1 MSALLHRAPRI
12 VAALAM
18 VVLLAAHVGSPDVY
32 YAGTAGPYAI
42 DVSIRPPQV
51 VPGIAEVFVRVAD
64 TTATRVVVRPV
75 FWRAG
80 SKGAPVGDD
89 ASRVPGTPGD
99 YTGKLWLMAS
109 GSYSVHVTVVGPR
122 GTGTAIV
129 PVASVATGQ
138 LALSPFLT
146 VLLFV
151 LGSLLV
157 AGVITTVHLAAGES
171 QVAPGAI
178 VSTDVRRRG
187 RRAAIIAVP
196 VMALI
201 VLGGANWWR
210 SEAAR
215 YRRTLYRPVPT
226 KSSVHVVDGVATLT
240 QTVTDPTWRAG
251 NVTPL
256 MPDHGKMAHMFV
268 VGVDSPFVFA
278 HLHPALIGLT
288 TLSIALP
295 PLPAGRYRIFSD
307 IVHESG
313 FQRTLVDSFAIRAPL
328 DSSGVRQL
336 SDDDAWSFDQVL
348 PVSRA
353 MKEIRGHDGQLYM
366 FWNGPDAVAANQP
379 GVLRIGVTDR
389 KGEPASIE
397 PYLGMNGHAVVV
409 REDGKVF
416 IHLHPSGTS
425 SMASEQVFAMR
436 DRGDTTSDGRLRF
449 DSTTMT
455 HAAAPIQLREIR
467 FPYAFPT
474 AGRYRVYV
482 QVRAQGRV
490 HTTGFDVQVAAA
502 R

>member
-1 MSALLHRAPRI
+1 MRWRGGARI
-12 VAALAM
+12 VAALSMAI
-18 VVLLAAHVGSPDVY
+18 LLTAHVGSPDVFF
-32 YAGTAGPYAI
+32 AGKAGPYMI
-42 DVSIRPPQV
+42 DVAIRPPQV

-89 ASRVPGTPGD
+89 APRVRGTPGG
-99 YTGKLWLMAS
+99 YSGRLWLMAS
-109 GSYSVHVTVVGPR
+109 GSYSVHVTVSGPA
-122 GTGTAIV
+122 GSGTAIV

-146 VLLFV
+146 VLLGV
-151 LGSLLV
+151 LGTLLV
-157 AGVITTVHLAAGES
+157 AGAITAVYLAAGES
-171 QVAPGAI
+171 QVAAGAVI
-178 VSTDVRRRG
+178 TPEVRRRG

-196 VMALI
+196 VMALV

-226 KSSVHVVDGVATLT
+226 KSSVHPVNGVPTLT
-240 QTVTDPTWRAG
+240 QTIVDPNWRAG
-251 NVTPL
+251 SVTPL
-256 MPDHGKMAHMFV
+256 MPDHGKIAHMFV

-278 HLHPALIGLT
+278 HLHPQLVGVT
-288 TLSIALP
+288 TLTSPMP

-307 IVHESG
+307 IVQESG
-313 FQRTLVDSFAIRAPL
+313 FQRTLVDSVVLNAAI
-328 DSSGVRQL
+328 DSSGVRSL
-336 SDDDAWSFDQVL
+336 GVDDAWSVDQVL
-348 PVSRA
+348 PVSQA
-353 MKEIRGHDGQLYM
+353 LKEIRGHDGQLYM
-366 FWNGPDAVAANQP
+366 FWNGPERVMTNQP
-379 GVLRIGVTDR
+379 GVLRIGLTDR
-389 KGEPASIE
+389 KGEPSSIE

-425 SMASEQVFAMR
+425 SMASQEAFALR
-436 DRGDTTSDGRLRF
+436 DRGDTTRDGRLRL
-449 DSTTMT
+449 DTMAMSHT
-455 HAAAPIQLREIR
+455 DPVKLREIE
-467 FPYAFPT
+467 FPYAFPS

-482 QVRAQGRV
+482 QVRAGGRV
-490 HTTGFDVQVAAA
+490 HTTGFDVRVAAE